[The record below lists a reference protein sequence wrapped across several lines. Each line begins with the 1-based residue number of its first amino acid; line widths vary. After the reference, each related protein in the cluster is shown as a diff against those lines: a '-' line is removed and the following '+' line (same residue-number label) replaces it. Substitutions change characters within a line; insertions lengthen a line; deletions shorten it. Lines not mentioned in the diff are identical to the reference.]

1 VHVIVIG
8 AGYGGLAAA
17 RALEAGGA
25 SVTVLEA
32 RERVGGRVW
41 STTMGNGVPVERGG
55 EFIFDG
61 YDELFRLVDELGLE
75 LVKRGFTYGLRRP
88 VGPGLGTKEA
98 MQPTAAAMAEVRA
111 ARAAEGRT
119 GSIADVFAATPISD
133 ADRALLTARFTIG
146 LGWRLDEVSERWPA
160 PQLSADGH
168 SEFAVPYWIRGGNQG
183 LADAIARELNGELR
197 LRAAALG
204 VEQDDSGVTV
214 HIADGTQVRGDAVIV
229 AAPAPIVRRLRFS
242 PALPPATAESYERIG
257 MADITKLHVELEERV
272 APDAIQTGDV
282 PFWAYTAAEHDGLS
296 SIAASAAGGPGHR
309 AVLALDGH
317 DARTFRARLAGAW
330 PELRMGD
337 DTLLTSWTLDPWAR
351 GAYSYRPVEWSD
363 EAEAALSAP
372 FGRVSFAG
380 EHTADEQTLDG
391 TLRSGARAAGEV
403 LLAVIG

>member
-1 VHVIVIG
+1 VQVIVIG
-8 AGYGGLAAA
+8 AGFGGLAAA

-41 STTMGNGVPVERGG
+41 STTMANGVPVERGG

-61 YDELFRLVDELGLE
+61 YDELFRLAGELGLE
-75 LVKRGFTYGLRRP
+75 LVRRGFTYGLRRP
-88 VGPGLGTKEA
+88 VGPGLGTREDL
-98 MQPTAAAMAEVRA
+98 QQTAAAMAEVRA
-111 ARAAEGRT
+111 ARAAESRT
-119 GSIADVFAATPISD
+119 GSIADVFAATPIGE

-146 LGWRLDEVSERWPA
+146 LGWRLDEISERWPA

-168 SEFAVPYWIRGGNQG
+168 SEFAVPYWIRGGNQS
-183 LADAIARELNGELR
+183 LAETIARELNGELR
-197 LRAAALG
+197 LRSAALA
-204 VEQDDSGVTV
+204 VEQDGAGVTV
-214 HIADGTQVRGDAVIV
+214 HVGDGTQVRGDAVVV
-229 AAPAPIVRRLRFS
+229 AAPAPIVRRISFA
-242 PALPPATAESYERIG
+242 PALPPATAESYARVG
-257 MADITKLHVELEERV
+257 MADITKLHVALDERME
-272 APDAIQTGDV
+272 PDAIQTAEV

-296 SIAASAAGGPGHR
+296 SVAASAAGGPGHR
-309 AVLALDGH
+309 AILALDGH
-317 DARTFRARLAGAW
+317 DPRTFRARLAGAW

-351 GAYSYRPVEWSD
+351 GAYSFRPVDWSD

-391 TLRSGARAAGEV
+391 TLRSGTRAADEV